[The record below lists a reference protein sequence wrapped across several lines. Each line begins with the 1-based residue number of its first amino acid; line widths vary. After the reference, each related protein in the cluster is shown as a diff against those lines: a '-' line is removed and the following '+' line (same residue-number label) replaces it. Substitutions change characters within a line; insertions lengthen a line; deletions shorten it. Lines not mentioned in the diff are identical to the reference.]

1 MKQKIILVVDWNI
14 SKDNFWLKQELEK
27 NEFKVVYFGL
37 VAFNKSDLTIKWRK
51 LLLWTKYLF
60 TALFILLK
68 SKKNDIILSWNFVLG
83 AWIGFFSRI
92 FFLNRKII
100 SLNLIAHE
108 KGSLNTLIRK
118 LIYNQAFKNPNFF
131 TTVNTK
137 ELIGVYEKYFIAKDN
152 KYFLLEDPYDP
163 ESDIS
168 DFLPIKTFVFAGGEA
183 ARDWELFFEAAQK
196 LPEIPFKIIVRKKYF
211 DIDFELPNV
220 EIEYDTSIEFFYK
233 KMKESSLVVLPL
245 NSVAPSGILVLHRA
259 ALLSKP
265 IIATETSITNT
276 YITNNENGILI
287 PMHNVDDLVLGIKK
301 LFENQDLCKEFATKL
316 HEKTLIEFSPIKY
329 TQKLIDILKDLNWVS
344 K

>member
-27 NEFKVVYFGL
+27 NEFKVAYFGL

-68 SKKNDIILSWNFVLG
+68 SKKIDIILSWNFVLG

-108 KGSLNTLIRK
+108 KGLFNTVIRK

-131 TTVNTK
+131 ATVNTK
-137 ELIGVYEKYFIAKDN
+137 ELIGVYKKYFNAKDN

-163 ESDIS
+163 ESEIS
-168 DFLPIKTFVFAGGEA
+168 DFLPNKTFVFAGGEA

-211 DIDFELPNV
+211 DIDIELPNV

-233 KMKESSLVVLPL
+233 KMKECSLVVLPL

-287 PMHNVDDLVLGIKK
+287 PMHNVDDLVLGIKI
-301 LFENQDLCKEFATKL
+301 LFENQDLSKKFATKL
-316 HEKTLIEFSPIKY
+316 QYKIINEYSPQNYTL
-329 TQKLIDILKDLNWVS
+329 KLLAILHRLNWIN
-344 K
+344 